1 MDGKNRK
8 FKKPKYWSEPH
19 RKERKTKKNTE
30 LTDEERKLFDELIV
44 PNMGDINNLVA
55 YYSNSARDF
64 DDNKSICLDEMACY
78 IKSFQTSKIGKI
90 RSWIHVCVKHCI
102 ERENKRRATSFAH
115 QKSEVPIES
124 YMDSTKNSPVADSSS
139 WSELSLFDN
148 ISDEMYRALMKI
160 PLEELRPFM
169 LYAQGYSMSEIA
181 EIEYNAGNIASKS
194 VYIVRGRVSNAKIV
208 LKKILTENGCR
219 PKIY

>member
-30 LTDEERKLFDELIV
+30 LTDEERELFNKLIL

-64 DDNKSICLDEMACY
+64 DDNKSLCLDEMACY
-78 IKSFQTSKIGKI
+78 IKSFQTSKMGKI

-102 ERENKRRATSFAH
+102 ERENRRRAMSYAH
-115 QKSEVPIES
+115 QRSEVPLES
-124 YMDSTKNSPVADSSS
+124 YMDSTKNSPVAESPSLSDM
-139 WSELSLFDN
+139 SLFDN
-148 ISDEMYRALMKI
+148 ISDEMYKALMKI
-160 PLEELRPFM
+160 PYEELRPFM
-169 LYAQGYSMSEIA
+169 LYTQGYSMSEIA
-181 EIEYNAGNIASKS
+181 EMEYNAGNIASRS
-194 VYIVRGRVSNAKIV
+194 IYIVRCRVSNAKNV
-208 LKKILTENGCR
+208 LRKILTENGCR